1 MQLSVL
7 ATDLVACSSPQL
19 GARQSGGRVGLEKG
33 HFLWQLES
41 WIVTFLNGETAP
53 LPTFRPKETLVPT
66 GC

>member
-1 MQLSVL
+1 MQLLVL
-7 ATDLVACSSPQL
+7 ATDLVACSPKKL

-41 WIVTFLNGETAP
+41 WIVTFLNGEAAP
-53 LPTFRPKETLVPT
+53 LPILRPKETFMPT